1 MGIVSPDFGLIF
13 WMTLSFLMV
22 LFILKKY
29 AWKPILK
36 SLKARADSIGEA
48 LHAAERT
55 KDEMA
60 RIKSDN
66 EKIMQEAREER
77 EKMLREARDVKE
89 RILADAKIIAKSEAD
104 KLIGSARTQIESEK
118 LSAINEIKEKVVNLS
133 IEIAEKILKESLD
146 NDKKQKSYVD
156 SLIKEIHMN

>member
-13 WMTLSFLMV
+13 WMTISFLVV

-29 AWKPILK
+29 AWKPVLK

-48 LHAAERT
+48 LHAAEKA

-60 RIKSDN
+60 RLKSDN

-89 RILADAKIIAKSEAD
+89 RILADAKIIAKNEAD
-104 KLIGSARTQIESEK
+104 KLISSARAQIESEK

-133 IEIAEKILKESLD
+133 VDIAEKILKQSLES
-146 NDKKQKSYVD
+146 DKKQKSYLD
-156 SLIKEIHMN
+156 SLIKEIDMN

>member
-13 WMTLSFLMV
+13 WMTLSFLVV

-36 SLKARADSIGEA
+36 SLKDREDSIEDA
-48 LHAAERT
+48 LQSAEKA

-60 RIKSDN
+60 RLKSDN
-66 EKIMQEAREER
+66 EKILQEAREER
-77 EKMLREARDVKE
+77 EKMLRDARDVKE
-89 RILADAKIIAKSEAD
+89 KILADAKIIAKTESD
-104 KLIGSARTQIESEK
+104 KMIGSARAQIESEK
-118 LSAINEIKEKVVNLS
+118 LTAINEIKEKVVNLS

-146 NDKKQKSYVD
+146 NDKKQKTYVD
-156 SLIKEIHMN
+156 NLIKDIDMN